1 MQLASC
7 VEQDFKL
14 KSKRSPAKKHKQVVN
29 NKKFSAETVANSNIK
44 KLFEYYTGLTY
55 VRFILLVNF
64 LFPEEG
70 INPVN
75 YKEKRKEVKAMLLT
89 DQLFLVLC
97 RLRNGLHIKDLAYR
111 FNIKP
116 QSVSVIFKSV
126 IHYMYLK
133 LGYLSYWPHRDTI
146 IQNMPQQYKQEFP
159 TCLAIIDCTELKTE
173 KPSSLKSQSQ
183 CYSDYKSSTT
193 LKSLVVTDPRGSVI
207 FVSDLFSGSISDNE
221 ICKESGFYKLLQ
233 QLKDQGY
240 LQDNDGIMADKGF
253 RIEKDLGELNLR
265 LNIPPF
271 ASTATQMSSGDVALT
286 RKIAAHRIHIERSIN
301 QIKNFKIVNRRI
313 PGTLFYNINEI
324 WTVCSLLTNFQD
336 TLVKM

>member
-1 MQLASC
+1 MHVNHYYDNNTC
-7 VEQDFKL
+7 VSHNLEQAIDINTWSIRRFKL
-14 KSKRSPAKKHKQVVN
+14 
-29 NKKFSAETVANSNIK
+29 I
-44 KLFEYYTGLTY
+44 FEK
-55 VRFILLVNF
+55 N
-64 LFPEEG
+64 EEG

-89 DQLFLVLC
+89 DQLLLVLC

-116 QSVSVIFKSV
+116 KSVSVIFKSV
-126 IHYMYLK
+126 ILYMYLK

-159 TCLAIIDCTELKTE
+159 ICLAIIDCTEFKKTE
-173 KPSSLKSQSQ
+173 KPSSLKSQ
-183 CYSDYKSSTT
+183 
-193 LKSLVVTDPRGSVI
+193 DPRGSVI

-240 LQDNDGIMADKGF
+240 LQDNNGIMANK
-253 RIEKDLGELNLR
+253 EKDLGELNLR

-286 RKIAAHRIHIERSIN
+286 RKIAAHRIPIER
-301 QIKNFKIVNRRI
+301 KISK
-313 PGTLFYNINEI
+313 L
-324 WTVCSLLTNFQD
+324 
-336 TLVKM
+336 